1 MAFMRGIST
10 DVIRLGKKYRLQNF
24 GEIYEFE
31 VVEFMQ
37 GDNFTF
43 KDLPTLETYEYQKLI
58 EFGKGKDFEIIEL

>member
-37 GDNFTF
+37 GDNLTF
-43 KDLPTLETYEYQKLI
+43 KYLTTLETYEYQNLI

>member
-31 VVEFMQ
+31 VVGFMQ

-43 KDLPTLETYEYQKLI
+43 
-58 EFGKGKDFEIIEL
+58 